1 MSPWLSPLSLPQI
14 EDMGYSLKTIIRKD
28 KINSNGVCPINIRV
42 TIGKEYY
49 RHPIG
54 ENIKPKDWNDI
65 DEIPKKNAPNRE
77 IIRTKVDYETT
88 KIRDLINQ
96 FFHTNNKKYPTL
108 LEIKKILK
116 NNRTDDGTLKN
127 RPVMDYYKEFVDV
140 YSKKKRLS
148 KGTIK
153 VYRATELR
161 LNDYFKEY
169 EINPTW
175 ETFDEI
181 FYEDFVSHYI
191 DKGYKEG
198 SIGRIIKNIKTFLGY
213 IHTNYKLIN
222 PDKFKDF
229 KVIKE
234 QPEFIIFNK
243 DELLLMKYHLGLVDL
258 KSNSKSIPV
267 KLKKGILNE
276 RELQIL
282 RIMLFLSFC
291 GLSYVDFQKLKFT
304 DIEKSTDLGKGD
316 SLSFVYVRQKTNISN
331 KVYITLTEDLVELLL
346 SEVFHKTRI
355 YPDRINAAF
364 KIQDSPFPQK
374 NKALWQEIDLI
385 IKGNGTIQKSQ
396 SYKLHKKDCQV
407 QHYPF
412 LFQRIPN
419 QTFNKEIKDVL
430 MKIGIDENFKLY
442 EKRYGKVEE
451 IIIPKYSL
459 VTSVT
464 GRRTFITQSLED
476 GIPYEVL
483 MKSTGHKD
491 IKTLMRYARIDQGVV
506 NNEFLSKKKKLT
518 PTEDWERKQKI
529 LQLAEELGI
538 DPRQLPGTGK
548 LLL

>member
-1 MSPWLSPLSLPQI
+1 
-14 EDMGYSLKTIIRKD
+14 MGYSLKTLIRKD
-28 KINSNGVCPINIRV
+28 KINNSGECPIIIRI

-54 ENIKPKDWNDI
+54 ESIKPKDWNED

-77 IIRTKVDYETT
+77 IIRTKIDFETS
-88 KIRDLINQ
+88 KIRDLINK

-116 NNRTDDGTLKN
+116 NNRTDDGILKN
-127 RPVMDYYKEFVDV
+127 RPVMDYYKEFVEN
-140 YSKKKRLS
+140 YSKKNRLA

-161 LNDYFKEY
+161 LNDYFKELD
-169 EINPTW
+169 ITPTW
-175 ETFDEI
+175 EIFDEI
-181 FYEDFVSHYI
+181 FYQDFVSHYI

-222 PDKFKDF
+222 PEKFKDF

-234 QPEFIIFNK
+234 QPEFIIFSK
-243 DELLLMKYHLGLVDL
+243 DELLLMKFNLGLVQL
-258 KSNSKSIPV
+258 KSKEKSIPV
-267 KLKKGILNE
+267 KLKIGILNE

-282 RIMLFLSFC
+282 RIMMFLCFC
-291 GLSYVDFQKLKFT
+291 GLSYVDFQRLKYT
-304 DIEKSTDLGKGD
+304 DIEKNTDLGKGD

-331 KVYITLTEDLVELLL
+331 KVYITLTEDLVEILLCEL
-346 SEVFHKTRI
+346 FKTTRI
-355 YPDRINAAF
+355 YPDRIINLI
-364 KIQDSPFPQK
+364 KIQDASFQQK
-374 NKALWQEIDLI
+374 NKALWQEIDLV
-385 IKGNGTIQKSQ
+385 IKGNGKLHKPQ
-396 SYKLHKKDCQV
+396 SYKQHKLDCEV
-407 QHYPF
+407 KHFPF
-412 LFQRIPN
+412 LFPRIPN

-430 MKIGIDENFKLY
+430 MKIGIVENFKLY

-451 IIIPKYSL
+451 IIVPKYSL

-506 NNEFLSKKKKLT
+506 NNEFLLKKKKLT
-518 PTEDWERKQKI
+518 PTEDWEKKQKI
-529 LQLAEELGI
+529 LQLAKELGI
-538 DPRQLPGTGK
+538 DPRELPGTGK
-548 LLL
+548 FLL